1 MNEEEIKKA
10 VADLEMCNAQLETLR
25 KQDELFRINLEEFLR
40 ARDTL
45 NGIKGKKEGDELL
58 VPIGANFF
66 IKANIGDPDNVVSN
80 LGATV
85 AAGESLDKAIE
96 RLERHLKELN
106 EAGQGIAK
114 TVSELEMTSGLLTQQ
129 LQEEYAKMQSEEK

>member
-25 KQDELFRINLEEFLR
+25 KQDELLRINLEEFLR

-45 NGIKGKKEGDELL
+45 NGIKERKEGDEIL

-66 IKANIGDPDNVVSN
+66 IKAQIGDPDAVISN

-85 AAGESLDKAIE
+85 AASEPLDKAID
-96 RLERHLKELN
+96 RLENLSLIH
-106 EAGQGIAK
+106 I
-114 TVSELEMTSGLLTQQ
+114 
-129 LQEEYAKMQSEEK
+129 